1 MKKILMVY
9 PHFPPSNLAGV
20 HRPRLFAQHLK
31 SFGWEPVILTVDEK
45 YYEEE
50 LDWNLNKLLP
60 TDLRIEKVK
69 AFAITKPRLI
79 GDIGLRSFFQLRKRA
94 LQLIRNEKFDFVY
107 IPIPS
112 FYVSLLGPYLKKMTG
127 VNYGID
133 YIDPWVHNFPGS
145 EKIFS
150 RHWLSSQLAKW
161 LEPKAIKNASLITG
175 VSEGYYKGVVE
186 RNPQLVN
193 KCIFGAMPYGGEPVD
208 HLKMRELNL
217 APYLFKK
224 NGKIQLVYAGAILPK
239 SYVIIESIFQVI
251 KTDPEIFNNVEIHF
265 IGTGKIANDPNYYS
279 IKALAEKYNLWNTNI
294 FEYPKRIPYMDV
306 LIHLENSDGIFIIGS
321 TEPHYSPSKVFQ
333 AVLSKKSILAIL
345 HEKSSAINVIKKYQA
360 GIVLAFNGE
369 DNLDS
374 IKIEFTTQFQ
384 KWKTFNSH
392 FINKTEIKLDLEEYS
407 AFASTKKLAELL
419 NQIV

>member
-1 MKKILMVY
+1 M
-9 PHFPPSNLAGV
+9 
-20 HRPRLFAQHLK
+20 
-31 SFGWEPVILTVDEK
+31 DEK

>member
-1 MKKILMVY
+1 MVY